1 MSTETIYRKPGQAT
15 YTYIW
20 SDINNLKKEV
30 REVNTRQLLSWRDRL
45 NRLISKGIA
54 YPDNDYA
61 NVHDRPDNFD
71 HYDPAN
77 LHSCLEIVKGELATR
92 EHVPNKKE
100 AKDLR
105 RLKAQG
111 KF

>member
-1 MSTETIYRKPGQAT
+1 MSTQTIYRKPGKAI
-15 YTYIW
+15 YIYRW
-20 SDINNLKKEV
+20 SNPSNLMKEV
-30 REVNTRQLLSWRDRL
+30 REVNTRQLLSWRDKL
-45 NRLISKGIA
+45 NKLISKGIA

-61 NVHDRPDNFD
+61 NIHDRPDNFD

-77 LHSCLEIVKGELATR
+77 LYSCLEIVKGELATR

-100 AKDLR
+100 AKVLR